1 MRLVQFALQ
10 SEAGSPRFR
19 AMDWLTN
26 PEIWVSL
33 LTLTVLEII
42 LGIDNIVFISIL
54 AGKLPPE
61 QQAKARQTGL
71 SLALITRVLLL
82 CGLAWMV
89 KLTSPL
95 FHIPAFGLLPEPHSV
110 SGRDL
115 ILLCGGVF
123 LLLES
128 TRGIHEKNEG
138 GEGAGS
144 RPPTPPFFPLVT

>member
-1 MRLVQFALQ
+1 
-10 SEAGSPRFR
+10 
-19 AMDWLTN
+19 MDWLTN

-95 FHIPAFGLLPEPHSV
+95 FYVPVRNVATLAGRPIQSYSGVAF
-110 SGRDL
+110 
-115 ILLCGGVF
+115 
-123 LLLES
+123 
-128 TRGIHEKNEG
+128 
-138 GEGAGS
+138 
-144 RPPTPPFFPLVT
+144 